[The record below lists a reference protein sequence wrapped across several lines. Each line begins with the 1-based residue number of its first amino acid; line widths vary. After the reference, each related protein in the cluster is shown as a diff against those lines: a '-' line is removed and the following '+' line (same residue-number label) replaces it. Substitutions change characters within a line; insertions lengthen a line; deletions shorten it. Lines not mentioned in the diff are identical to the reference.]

1 MKVTGGRQWPRGHG
15 RHPSRDGG
23 RTMDFDRSQL
33 GFGAGGHAPYAANA
47 FASRGRLFPERS
59 SPTRSEFQRDR
70 DRIIHSTAFRRLKH
84 KTQVFVAH
92 EGDHYRTRLTHT
104 IEVAQIAR
112 ALARALKVDEDLA
125 EGVAL
130 VHDFGHTPFGHTGED
145 ALDEL
150 LAENGGF
157 DHNAQSLA
165 IVTRLER
172 RYAEFDG
179 LNLTWETLEGLVKHN
194 GPLVDGEGRPL
205 GKPVPEPIL
214 HYNELH
220 DLWLSSHA
228 GLEAQVAAIA
238 DDIAYNT
245 HDIDDGLR
253 SGLITVEM
261 LEDVPL
267 ICDFLREVR
276 RLYPHIEKA
285 RLIHE
290 VMRRQITAMV
300 EDVIGTAQKN
310 LAEIAPQRADD
321 IRHAKRPVAL
331 FSPEMAKAEKA
342 IKAFLFQHL
351 YRHPEVMRVRA
362 QAAEIVRDLFH
373 AYMEDPTR
381 MGEAWAKEDIA
392 RLPPERRARYVRD
405 YLAGMT
411 DTYAM
416 NAHRRLFDRTPELR

>member
-1 MKVTGGRQWPRGHG
+1 ME
-15 RHPSRDGG
+15 
-23 RTMDFDRSQL
+23 FDRTKL
-33 GFGAGGHAPYAANA
+33 GFGRGGLASYACDAWN
-47 FASRGRLFPERS
+47 SRGRLFRES
-59 SPTRSEFQRDR
+59 ASPTRSEFQRDR

-112 ALARALKVDEDLA
+112 ALARAFRADEDLA

-150 LAENGGF
+150 LAAHGGF

-165 IVTRLER
+165 IVTRLEA

-194 GPLVDGEGRPL
+194 GPLTDREGRPL
-205 GKPVPEPIL
+205 DGTRLPEPIR

-220 DLWLSSHA
+220 DLWLWSHA
-228 GLEAQVAAIA
+228 SLEAQAAAIA

-253 SGLITVEM
+253 SGLITVGM
-261 LEDVPL
+261 LEGLPL
-267 ICDFLREVR
+267 ISGFIRDVR
-276 RLYPHIEKA
+276 DRYPHIEEV
-285 RLIHE
+285 RLVHE
-290 VMRRQITAMV
+290 ITRRQITAMV
-300 EDVIGTAQKN
+300 EDVIGTAQEN
-310 LAEIAPQRADD
+310 LARIKPQTADD
-321 IRHAKRPVAL
+321 IRVAGEPIIA
-331 FSPEMAKAEKA
+331 FSPRMAEWEKA
-342 IKAFLFQHL
+342 IKAFLYANL
-351 YRHPEVMRVRA
+351 YRHPDVMEVRT
-362 QAAEIVRDLFH
+362 QAARIVADLFA
-373 AYMEDPTR
+373 AYMADPSE
-381 MGEAWAKEDIA
+381 MGEERWKAELVD
-392 RLPPERRARYVRD
+392 LPEARRARYVRD
-405 YLAGMT
+405 YIAGMT
-411 DTYAM
+411 DTYAI